1 MTMASIESLMGSLFF
16 AAMLALGGYIA
27 GNLFPLS
34 KFKR

>member
-1 MTMASIESLMGSLFF
+1 MTFATIESLMGSVFF
-16 AAMLALGGYIA
+16 AMMLALGGYIA